1 MHQYPSNHRF
11 QNARFYTPSSRH
23 QLPKSRRYAL
33 PPAAPPKSRKTPSK
47 VPQARRQTD
56 LSQWSWSKSRWHNW
70 AIEHKYII
78 YSFVFFVCG
87 STIFCSFS
95 LQRVPITGRMQLDL
109 IPKWVAKR
117 MEKSE
122 LEKDKELRKELT
134 KFWFESDHP
143 GMQQIDLM
151 FSRLV
156 RASGLDDRDWEVRIV
171 RAPSE

>member
-1 MHQYPSNHRF
+1 
-11 QNARFYTPSSRH
+11 
-23 QLPKSRRYAL
+23 
-33 PPAAPPKSRKTPSK
+33 
-47 VPQARRQTD
+47 
-56 LSQWSWSKSRWHNW
+56 
-70 AIEHKYII
+70 
-78 YSFVFFVCG
+78 
-87 STIFCSFS
+87 
-95 LQRVPITGRMQLDL
+95 MQLDL